1 MLKLQQVLGVM
12 RKMRTEI
19 ELSEPQFGELTDL
32 FGISSLVIDNEGAI
46 SSINDTAAEMLGFK
60 VQELL
65 GTSLMHLV
73 VDGETAI
80 SRLLLQGPVAHNY
93 EPFDLVLHGRSGRK
107 SAVFVVPV
115 PIDQVE
121 GAPCSIML
129 MLTERAKRQVSSHAL
144 QHSEQELQHFSNRLI
159 VAHEVELKRVSS
171 ELHDGIGQ
179 VLAMIKFMV
188 EDASRRLKQGKIQE
202 GAQIL
207 DETVQRLRDA
217 MDEVRRL
224 SSELR
229 PSTLD
234 DLGLI
239 PTIEGHCR
247 KYEYAY
253 DNIKLERN
261 LSVAEAEI
269 PTHLKSEI
277 FRIVQEAMNN
287 AAKHARASTLAVSMQ
302 NDHGSLILGIR
313 DNGVGFDAKQ
323 FAGSHLSQQGIGLRS
338 MRERAESTGGDFS
351 IKSSPGSGTA
361 IEVRWKLHAVV
372 MRGATSSSNNNGMHS
387 N

>member
-1 MLKLQQVLGVM
+1 
-12 RKMRTEI
+12 
-19 ELSEPQFGELTDL
+19 
-32 FGISSLVIDNEGAI
+32 
-46 SSINDTAAEMLGFK
+46 
-60 VQELL
+60 
-65 GTSLMHLV
+65 
-73 VDGETAI
+73 
-80 SRLLLQGPVAHNY
+80 VAHNY

>member
-12 RKMRTEI
+12 RKMRSEI

-32 FGISSLVIDNEGAI
+32 FGISSLVVDNLGVI
-46 SSINDTAAEMLGFK
+46 SSINDSAAEMLGFK
-60 VQELL
+60 VAELL
-65 GTSLMHLV
+65 GTMLMRLV
-73 VDGETAI
+73 VDGGSAL
-80 SRLLLQGPVAHNY
+80 SNLLSQSSGVF

-115 PIDQVE
+115 PIDHGD
-121 GAPCSIML
+121 GATRSIL
-129 MLTERAKRQVSSHAL
+129 LVLTEKAKRQASSHTL
-144 QHSEQELQHFSNRLI
+144 QHSELELQHFANRLI

-188 EDASRRLKQGKIQE
+188 EDASRRLKQGKVQE
-202 GAQIL
+202 GGHIL

-217 MDEVRRL
+217 MDDVRRL

-247 KYEYAY
+247 KYEDAY
-253 DNIKLERN
+253 DNIKLERHLN
-261 LSVAEAEI
+261 VEEAEI
-269 PTHLKSEI
+269 PAHLKSEI

-287 AAKHARASTLAVSMQ
+287 AAKHACASTVAVSMLS
-302 NDHGSLILGIR
+302 DHGNLILGIR
-313 DNGVGFDAKQ
+313 DNGIGFDAKQ
-323 FAGSHLSQQGIGLRS
+323 FAGGPVNQQGIGLRS
-338 MRERAESTGGDFS
+338 MRERAESTGGFFA
-351 IKSSPGSGTA
+351 IKSAPGSGTTV
-361 IEVRWKLHAVV
+361 EVRWKLHSVV
-372 MRGATSSSNNNGMHS
+372 MRGGTNGMQS

>member
-12 RKMRTEI
+12 RKMRSEI

-46 SSINDTAAEMLGFK
+46 SSINDTAADMLGFK

-65 GTSLMHLV
+65 GTLLMRLV
-73 VDGETAI
+73 VDGDRALDH
-80 SRLLLQGPVAHNY
+80 LLHQGPKSSSY

-115 PIDQVE
+115 PIDQVD
-121 GAPCSIML
+121 GVACSIML
-129 MLTERAKRQVSSHAL
+129 MLTEKAKRQASSHTL
-144 QHSEQELQHFSNRLI
+144 QHSELELQQFANRLI

-188 EDASRRLKQGKIQE
+188 EDASRRLKQGKVQE
-202 GAQIL
+202 GAHIL

-217 MDEVRRL
+217 MDDVRRL

-234 DLGLI
+234 DLGLL
-239 PTIEGHCR
+239 PTVEGHCR
-247 KYEYAY
+247 KYEDAY
-253 DNIKLERN
+253 DNIKLERHLN
-261 LSVAEAEI
+261 VEEAEI
-269 PTHLKSEI
+269 PAHLKSEI
-277 FRIVQEAMNN
+277 FRIIQEAMNN
-287 AAKHARASTLAVSMQ
+287 AAKHACASTVAVSMLS
-302 NDHGSLILGIR
+302 DHGNLILGVQ
-313 DNGVGFDAKQ
+313 DNGVGFDTKQ
-323 FAGSHLSQQGIGLRS
+323 FTGGHVSQQGIGLRS
-338 MRERAESTGGDFS
+338 MRERAESTGGFFA
-351 IKSSPGSGTA
+351 IKSSPGSGTTV
-361 IEVRWKLHAVV
+361 EVRWKLHSVV
-372 MRGATSSSNNNGMHS
+372 MRGTANGMQS

>member
-12 RKMRTEI
+12 RKMRSEI

-46 SSINDTAAEMLGFK
+46 SSINDTAADMLGFK

-65 GTSLMHLV
+65 GTLLMRLV
-73 VDGETAI
+73 VDGERALNH
-80 SRLLLQGPVAHNY
+80 LLRQGPKSSGF
-93 EPFDLVLHGRSGRK
+93 EPFDMVLHGRSGRK

-115 PIDQVE
+115 PIDQVD

-129 MLTERAKRQVSSHAL
+129 MLTEKAKRQASSHTL
-144 QHSEQELQHFSNRLI
+144 QHSEQELQQFANRLI

-188 EDASRRLKQGKIQE
+188 EDASRRLKQGKVQE
-202 GAQIL
+202 GAHIL

-217 MDEVRRL
+217 MDDVRRL

-234 DLGLI
+234 DLGLL
-239 PTIEGHCR
+239 PTVEGHCR
-247 KYEYAY
+247 KYEDAY
-253 DNIKLERN
+253 DNIKLERHLN
-261 LSVAEAEI
+261 VEEAEI
-269 PTHLKSEI
+269 PAHLKSEI
-277 FRIVQEAMNN
+277 FRIIQEAMNN
-287 AAKHARASTLAVSMQ
+287 AAKHACASTVAVSMLS
-302 NDHGSLILGIR
+302 DHGNLILGVQ
-313 DNGVGFDAKQ
+313 DNGIGFDAKQ
-323 FAGSHLSQQGIGLRS
+323 FTGGHIGQQGIGLRS
-338 MRERAESTGGDFS
+338 MRERAESTGGFFA
-351 IKSSPGSGTA
+351 IKSSPGSGTTV
-361 IEVRWKLHAVV
+361 EVRWKLHSVV
-372 MRGATSSSNNNGMHS
+372 MRGAANGMQS

>member
-12 RKMRTEI
+12 RKMRSEI

-46 SSINDTAAEMLGFK
+46 SSINDTAADMLGFT

-65 GTSLMHLV
+65 GTLLMRLV
-73 VDGETAI
+73 VDGDRAL
-80 SRLLLQGPVAHNY
+80 SHLLHHGPKSNSF

-115 PIDQVE
+115 PIDQVD
-121 GAPCSIML
+121 GGLCSIML
-129 MLTERAKRQVSSHAL
+129 MLTEKVKRQASSHTL
-144 QHSEQELQHFSNRLI
+144 QHSELELQQFANRLI

-188 EDASRRLKQGKIQE
+188 EDASRRLKQGKVQE
-202 GAQIL
+202 GAHIL

-217 MDEVRRL
+217 MDDVRRL

-234 DLGLI
+234 DLGLL
-239 PTIEGHCR
+239 PTVEGHCR
-247 KYEYAY
+247 KYEDAY
-253 DNIKLERN
+253 DSIKLERHLN
-261 LSVAEAEI
+261 VEETEI
-269 PTHLKSEI
+269 PAHLKSEI
-277 FRIVQEAMNN
+277 FRIIQEAMNN
-287 AAKHARASTLAVSMQ
+287 AAKHACASNVTVSMLS
-302 NDHGSLILGIR
+302 DHGNLILGIQ
-313 DNGVGFDAKQ
+313 DNGVGFDTKLFTGGHA
-323 FAGSHLSQQGIGLRS
+323 SQQGIGLRS
-338 MRERAESTGGDFS
+338 MRERAESTGGFFA
-351 IKSSPGSGTA
+351 IKSSPGSGTTV
-361 IEVRWKLHAVV
+361 EVRWKLHSVV
-372 MRGATSSSNNNGMHS
+372 TRGTANGMQS

>member
-32 FGISSLVIDNEGAI
+32 FGVSSLVIDSEGAI

-65 GTSLMHLV
+65 GTLLMRLV
-73 VDGETAI
+73 VDGESAL
-80 SRLLLQGPVAHNY
+80 SQLLLQVPETNSF

-107 SAVFVVPV
+107 SVVFVVPV
-115 PIDQVE
+115 PIDHVD
-121 GAPCSIML
+121 GVACSIML
-129 MLTERAKRQVSSHAL
+129 MLTEKAKRQVSSHAL
-144 QHSEQELQHFSNRLI
+144 QHSEQELQHFANRLI

-188 EDASRRLKQGKIQE
+188 EDASRRLKQGKVDE
-202 GAQIL
+202 GAHIL
-207 DETVQRLRDA
+207 DETVQRLRDT

-234 DLGLI
+234 DLGLL
-239 PTIEGHCR
+239 PTVEGHCR
-247 KYEYAY
+247 KYEDAY
-253 DNIKLERN
+253 DSIKLERN
-261 LSVAEAEI
+261 LNVAEAEI
-269 PTHLKSEI
+269 PPHLKSES
-277 FRIVQEAMNN
+277 F
-287 AAKHARASTLAVSMQ
+287 
-302 NDHGSLILGIR
+302 GSSR
-313 DNGVGFDAKQ
+313 K
-323 FAGSHLSQQGIGLRS
+323 R
-338 MRERAESTGGDFS
+338 
-351 IKSSPGSGTA
+351 
-361 IEVRWKLHAVV
+361 
-372 MRGATSSSNNNGMHS
+372 
-387 N
+387 

>member
-32 FGISSLVIDNEGAI
+32 FGISSIVIDNEGAI
-46 SSINDTAAEMLGFK
+46 SSINDTAADMLGFR

-65 GTSLMHLV
+65 GTLLMRLV
-73 VDGETAI
+73 VEGGSAL
-80 SRLLLQGPVAHNY
+80 SHLLLQGPKTNSF

-107 SAVFVVPV
+107 SAVLVVPV
-115 PIDQVE
+115 PIDHVD
-121 GAPCSIML
+121 GVASSMML
-129 MLTERAKRQVSSHAL
+129 MVTEKNKRQVSSHTL
-144 QHSEQELQHFSNRLI
+144 QHSELELQHFANRLI

-188 EDASRRLKQGKIQE
+188 EDASRRLKQGKVQE
-202 GAQIL
+202 GVHLL
-207 DETVQRLRDA
+207 DEAVQRLRDA
-217 MDEVRRL
+217 MDDVRRL

-239 PTIEGHCR
+239 PTVEGHFR
-247 KYEYAY
+247 KYEDAY

-261 LSVAEAEI
+261 LDVAETEI

-277 FRIVQEAMNN
+277 FRIIQEAMNN
-287 AAKHARASTLAVSMQ
+287 AAKHAHASMVTVSMLS
-302 NDHGSLILGIR
+302 DHGNLILGIR
-313 DNGVGFDAKQ
+313 DNGVGFDTKQ
-323 FAGSHLSQQGIGLRS
+323 FTGGHVSQQGIGLRS
-338 MRERAESTGGDFS
+338 MRERAESTGGFFS
-351 IKSSPGSGTA
+351 IRSFPGSGTT
-361 IEVRWKLHAVV
+361 IEVRWKLQSVV
-372 MRGATSSSNNNGMHS
+372 MREVTNGMQ
-387 N
+387 

>member
-32 FGISSLVIDNEGAI
+32 FGISSIVIDNEGAI
-46 SSINDTAAEMLGFK
+46 SSINDTAADMLGFK
-60 VQELL
+60 VQELM
-65 GTSLMHLV
+65 GTLLMRLV
-73 VDGETAI
+73 VEGDSAF
-80 SRLLLQGPVAHNY
+80 SQLLLHGPKTNNF

-107 SAVFVVPV
+107 SAVLVVPV
-115 PIDQVE
+115 PIDHVD
-121 GAPCSIML
+121 GVASSMML
-129 MLTERAKRQVSSHAL
+129 MLTEKAKRQVSSHTL
-144 QHSEQELQHFSNRLI
+144 QHSELELQQFANRLI

-188 EDASRRLKQGKIQE
+188 EDASRRLKQGKLQE
-202 GAQIL
+202 GVHIL
-207 DETVQRLRDA
+207 DETVLRLRDA
-217 MDEVRRL
+217 MNDVRRL

-239 PTIEGHCR
+239 PTVEGHCR
-247 KYEYAY
+247 KYEDAY
-253 DNIKLERN
+253 DDIKLERN
-261 LSVAEAEI
+261 LNVAETEI
-269 PTHLKSEI
+269 PMHLKSEI
-277 FRIVQEAMNN
+277 FRIIQEAMNN
-287 AAKHARASTLAVSMQ
+287 AAKHARASTVAVSMQ
-302 NDHGSLILGIR
+302 NEHGNLILGIR

-323 FAGSHLSQQGIGLRS
+323 FAGGHVSQQGIGLRS
-338 MRERAESTGGDFS
+338 MRERAESTGGFFS
-351 IKSSPGSGTA
+351 IKSSPGSGTTVEA
-361 IEVRWKLHAVV
+361 RWKLQSVV
-372 MRGATSSSNNNGMHS
+372 MRGTSNGMQS

>member
-32 FGISSLVIDNEGAI
+32 FGISSIVIDNEGAI
-46 SSINDTAAEMLGFK
+46 SSINDTAADMLGFK
-60 VQELL
+60 VPELL
-65 GTSLMHLV
+65 GTLLMRLV
-73 VDGETAI
+73 VEGDSAL
-80 SRLLLQGPVAHNY
+80 SNLLLQGPKTNNF

-107 SAVFVVPV
+107 SAVLVVPV
-115 PIDQVE
+115 PIDHVD
-121 GAPCSIML
+121 GVASSMML
-129 MLTERAKRQVSSHAL
+129 MLTEKAKRQVSSHTL
-144 QHSEQELQHFSNRLI
+144 QHSELELQQFANRLI

-188 EDASRRLKQGKIQE
+188 EDASRRLKQGKVQE
-202 GAQIL
+202 GVHIL
-207 DETVQRLRDA
+207 DETVLRLRDA
-217 MDEVRRL
+217 MDDVRRL

-239 PTIEGHCR
+239 PTVEGHCR
-247 KYEYAY
+247 KYEDAY

-261 LSVAEAEI
+261 LNVAETEI
-269 PTHLKSEI
+269 PGHLKSEI
-277 FRIVQEAMNN
+277 FRIIQEAMNN
-287 AAKHARASTLAVSMQ
+287 AAKHARASTVAVSMQ
-302 NDHGSLILGIR
+302 NDHGNLILCIR

-323 FAGSHLSQQGIGLRS
+323 FAGGHISQQGIGLRS
-338 MRERAESTGGDFS
+338 MRERAESTGGSFS
-351 IKSSPGSGTA
+351 IKSFPGSGTTV
-361 IEVRWKLHAVV
+361 EVRWQLHAVL
-372 MRGATSSSNNNGMHS
+372 MRGTTNGMQS
-387 N
+387 TL